1 MGKPEDP
8 EFERRIRREV
18 YERFK
23 KAKKESQQL
32 HLELNR
38 ANAYIKVLE
47 NQLETCAEIVAL
59 AEKIIT
65 DGTEGDR
72 VLAGSGSREPGE
84 TS

>member
-23 KAKKESQQL
+23 AAKKENQQL
-32 HLELNR
+32 SLELNR
-38 ANAYIKVLE
+38 ALAYIKVLE
-47 NQLETCAEIVAL
+47 GQLEGCADIVAL

-65 DGTEGDR
+65 EGTESDR
-72 VLAGSGSREPGE
+72 EMAVAGVDEKAAG
-84 TS
+84 